1 MHKQINKMGAAS
13 SVIRE
18 GITIN
23 DKYLDLNGTIYKQ
36 LKCGCIYCSHYEYL
50 QPLDIELALPCYDC
64 FEGLREKDYEKFN
77 IKNVQ
82 NGCGF
87 CSGHFVDVETAL
99 KVMQSANLLPLVPYT
114 KSHIKWKSKCLICE
128 RVVFPTYNSIQQGNG
143 GCKYCSK

>member
-82 NGCGF
+82 NMFDILKTYEMEDLLTEKMGWF
-87 CSGHFVDVETAL
+87 TEEDAIIYANSKKISVVE
-99 KVMQSANLLPLVPYT
+99 LV
-114 KSHIKWKSKCLICE
+114 
-128 RVVFPTYNSIQQGNG
+128 NSSYILNKFGIEF
-143 GCKYCSK
+143 Y

>member
-77 IKNVQ
+77 KTNVQ
-82 NGCGF
+82 NMFDILKTYEMEDLLTERMGWLTEEEAIQYANTKRISIIELTNSSYILNKFG
-87 CSGHFVDVETAL
+87 VE
-99 KVMQSANLLPLVPYT
+99 
-114 KSHIKWKSKCLICE
+114 IC
-128 RVVFPTYNSIQQGNG
+128 
-143 GCKYCSK
+143 

>member
-1 MHKQINKMGAAS
+1 MHKQLNKMGAAS

-77 IKNVQ
+77 KTNVQ
-82 NGCGF
+82 NMFDILKTYEMEDLLTERMGWLTEEEAIIYAN
-87 CSGHFVDVETAL
+87 SKKISIVE
-99 KVMQSANLLPLVPYT
+99 LV
-114 KSHIKWKSKCLICE
+114 
-128 RVVFPTYNSIQQGNG
+128 NSSYILN
-143 GCKYCSK
+143 KYGVEIY

>member
-77 IKNVQ
+77 KTNVQ
-82 NGCGF
+82 NMFDILKTYEMEDLLTERMGWLTEEEAIIYAN
-87 CSGHFVDVETAL
+87 SKKISIVE
-99 KVMQSANLLPLVPYT
+99 LV
-114 KSHIKWKSKCLICE
+114 
-128 RVVFPTYNSIQQGNG
+128 NSSYILN
-143 GCKYCSK
+143 KYGVEIY

>member
-1 MHKQINKMGAAS
+1 MHKQINKMGASS

-77 IKNVQ
+77 KTNVQ
-82 NGCGF
+82 NMFDILKTYEMEDLLTERMGWLTEEEAIQYAN
-87 CSGHFVDVETAL
+87 SKRISIVELTNSSYIL
-99 KVMQSANLLPLVPYT
+99 NKFG
-114 KSHIKWKSKCLICE
+114 IEIC
-128 RVVFPTYNSIQQGNG
+128 
-143 GCKYCSK
+143 

>member
-36 LKCGCIYCSHYEYL
+36 LKCGCIYCSHYEHL
-50 QPLDIELALPCYDC
+50 QPYDIELALPCYDC

-77 IKNVQ
+77 KTNVQ
-82 NGCGF
+82 NMFDILKTYEMEDLLTERMGWLTEEEAIQYAN
-87 CSGHFVDVETAL
+87 SKKISVVELT
-99 KVMQSANLLPLVPYT
+99 
-114 KSHIKWKSKCLICE
+114 
-128 RVVFPTYNSIQQGNG
+128 NSSYILNKFGIEI
-143 GCKYCSK
+143 Y